1 MNECRGAHG
10 WRVRCLED
18 HGYSRASGPWILQ
31 RSRDAGLAQLAGAP
45 GNEGKFNLDG
55 TGEKG
60 KKRYGPPTSQ
70 HRPSGCFSNAQ
81 DGA

>member
-1 MNECRGAHG
+1 M
-10 WRVRCLED
+10 
-18 HGYSRASGPWILQ
+18 RASTGTTATTARLSAVCFDYEQCDLPVLH
-31 RSRDAGLAQLAGAP
+31 RRDAGLAQLAGAP